1 MAAGKDFK
9 WRHFSGEIIL
19 WAVRWYSKYGIS
31 YRDLEEMAEERGLSV
46 DHTTL
51 YRWVQSYAPEMHKR
65 LKRFALGAICDS
77 WRVDET
83 YIKVAGEWKY
93 LYRAVDKC
101 GNTIDFYLSATRDAK
116 AAKRFLAKA
125 LNGLKAWQKPRA
137 INTDKAGCYVPAIE
151 DLKKEGKLPEE
162 TEHRQVKYLNNIVE
176 ADHGKLKRPIKP
188 TLGFQSMKTA
198 YATIKGFEI
207 MRMIKKKQT
216 RAYHIFD
223 GVKGEIRLIERC
235 FGLGNSVM
243 ADLMEFV
250 HEALKRNPELKI
262 AA

>member
-1 MAAGKDFK
+1 MSAGKDFK

-19 WAVRWYSKYGIS
+19 WAVRWYCKYGIS
-31 YRDLEEMAEERGLSV
+31 YRDLEEMAQERGLSV

-65 LKRFALGAICDS
+65 LKRFALNGICDS

-93 LYRAVDKC
+93 LYRAVDKH
-101 GNTIDFYLSATRDAK
+101 GRTIDFYLSATRNAK
-116 AAKRFLAKA
+116 AAKRFLSKA
-125 LNGLKAWQKPRA
+125 IKSLKSWQRPRVV
-137 INTDKAGCYVPAIE
+137 NTDGAPCYGVAIGE
-151 DLKKEGKLPEE
+151 LKEEGVLPEE
-162 TEHRQVKYLNNIVE
+162 TAHRQVKYLNNVVE
-176 ADHGKLKRPIKP
+176 ADHGKLKRLIKP

-198 YATIKGFEI
+198 YATIKGFEV

-235 FGLGNSVM
+235 FGLGNCAL
-243 ADLMEFV
+243 ADAMQAV
-250 HEALKRNPELKI
+250 NEAVRQNPDLKF